1 MDRRTREGG
10 HDARPGGV
18 EHRLNHAHRISVIQT
33 KPPSRLAIEQ
43 TLVPPKVV
51 NICCPFPVLVH
62 TPGGRS
68 ARFTLGDVASSGT
81 VARCDELFGDLL
93 PHLSALLVERVFLVE
108 RFACEIPALRHYLRH
123 DPPPLNVQRSEQ
135 QVTELPA
142 VDLRI
147 GPVTRTR
154 LPVAEDG
161 PARVQD
167 AHGLPLGTRQRLEL
181 RQQPRLVQRALAQ
194 PCVQVQ
200 RAARGAR
207 VGGRIAFEDGD
218 GVTVAAQDT
227 GEGKTAGTAPDHRDA
242 LSHVDTLY

>member
-33 KPPSRLAIEQ
+33 KPPSRLAIEQRQ

-123 DPPPLNVQRSEQ
+123 DPLPLNVQRSEQ

-167 AHGLPLGTRQRLEL
+167 AHGLPLGTGQRLEL
-181 RQQPRLVQRALAQ
+181 RLLQRQLAQ
-194 PCVQVQ
+194 PLVQVQ
-200 RAARGAR
+200 RAARGTGVA
-207 VGGRIAFEDGD
+207 GGIAFEGGD
-218 GVTVAAQDT
+218 
-227 GEGKTAGTAPDHRDA
+227 R
-242 LSHVDTLY
+242 